1 MYAEHAEREKPH
13 LPICACTIG
22 DLELILKIEVSA
34 TSDATGPE
42 KQGIYL
48 PWPKPPILV
57 CSMRGHGPSC
67 RPSATYVGFVFL

>member
-13 LPICACTIG
+13 LPVCACTIG

-42 KQGIYL
+42 KHGIYL
-48 PWPKPPILV
+48 AWPKPPIFAVYGVTDLV
-57 CSMRGHGPSC
+57 AEQVPHK
-67 RPSATYVGFVFL
+67 